1 VWSKGDT
8 MEVREGLFYTKE
20 HEWAKIEGN
29 RAKIGITEYASH
41 TLGDITFVEI
51 SPTGRDVSQFER
63 IGTVESV
70 KAASDIFSPVSG
82 KIVSVNEKV
91 TASPEILNTSP
102 YDDGWLVVI
111 DMKDPEETKN
121 LMTAEEYKEY
131 VKNL

>member
-1 VWSKGDT
+1 
-8 MEVREGLFYTKE
+8 M
-20 HEWAKIEGN
+20 
-29 RAKIGITEYASH
+29 
-41 TLGDITFVEI
+41 
-51 SPTGRDVSQFER
+51 
-63 IGTVESV
+63 ESV